1 MIIQNEKVDMGL
13 STAGEIGVNLLFY
26 SNTILYKSLGMAV
39 KSANIHDLIESAEV
53 LQFYV
58 EDGLIES
65 SYFEEI
71 GKQKMY
77 YFSREIKNKRD
88 LLCDYEKND
97 ISLNYKL
104 IQPLCKE
111 EGYQTNLIPLLIS
124 VMLVK
129 GL

>member
-26 SNTILYKSLGMAV
+26 SNTILYKSLGMTV

-88 LLCDYEKND
+88 LLCDYEKKD
-97 ISLNYKL
+97 ISLNYK
-104 IQPLCKE
+104 
-111 EGYQTNLIPLLIS
+111 
-124 VMLVK
+124 
-129 GL
+129 

>member
-39 KSANIHDLIESAEV
+39 KSSNIHDLIESAEV

-88 LLCDYEKND
+88 LLCDYKKM
-97 ISLNYKL
+97 I
-104 IQPLCKE
+104 
-111 EGYQTNLIPLLIS
+111 
-124 VMLVK
+124 
-129 GL
+129 

>member
-1 MIIQNEKVDMGL
+1 MGL

-97 ISLNYKL
+97 INLNYK
-104 IQPLCKE
+104 
-111 EGYQTNLIPLLIS
+111 
-124 VMLVK
+124 
-129 GL
+129 

>member
-1 MIIQNEKVDMGL
+1 
-13 STAGEIGVNLLFY
+13 
-26 SNTILYKSLGMAV
+26 
-39 KSANIHDLIESAEV
+39 
-53 LQFYV
+53 
-58 EDGLIES
+58 
-65 SYFEEI
+65 
-71 GKQKMY
+71 MY

>member
-39 KSANIHDLIESAEV
+39 KSANIHDLIESVEV